1 MLPGNNSK
9 GRIKRADAAGAIYHM
24 LNRSNRRATIFVKDA
39 DYEAFERILRD
50 AVAKFDV
57 DFQLLCAAN
66 HGHLVVR
73 PQVDGEL
80 SRFAQWRT
88 LTHTPRYHAHHHS
101 AGEGHIYQGRFTSF
115 PV

>member
-57 DFQLLCAAN
+57 EF
-66 HGHLVVR
+66 
-73 PQVDGEL
+73 
-80 SRFAQWRT
+80 
-88 LTHTPRYHAHHHS
+88 S
-101 AGEGHIYQGRFTSF
+101 ATVCCEPWAPCGASPG
-115 PV
+115 